1 MRRADGLQRRAQGLF
16 IRHALLSVGKA
27 PCLHESADRRV
38 KAAVRLAAE
47 AYAFAQQRNQLVGAD
62 GRAVLIE
69 RRERAAARDGEGG
82 VEPVDLLHGGGEII
96 PRAPYAGTHQR
107 IHCKKSS
114 ETGSDAPLQPVKS
127 SGRSRSRQKSRF
139 MAASQFKI
147 GRFFKNII
155 AKTEKIA
162 NSI

>member
-27 PCLHESADRRV
+27 PCLHEGADRRV

-47 AYAFAQQRNQLVGAD
+47 AYAFVQQRDQLVGAD
-62 GRAVLIE
+62 GRAVLVE

-82 VEPVDLLHGGGEII
+82 VEPVDLLHGGDEII

-107 IHCKKSS
+107 IHCKKILRDRLGRPAAAVQKQRQEQKQAEKSFH
-114 ETGSDAPLQPVKS
+114 GSLAVQNRSILQNYYS
-127 SGRSRSRQKSRF
+127 
-139 MAASQFKI
+139 
-147 GRFFKNII
+147 KNR
-155 AKTEKIA
+155 KK
-162 NSI
+162 